1 MSEVTGRAE
10 GAGVGDRSHAT
21 EAGQARAAGR
31 FQLGTFASLK
41 HRDFRYLWIG
51 VVFTS
56 AGQWI
61 QQVTL
66 GWLVYEMTD
75 SAIWLGAVYGARAV
89 PTLIT
94 APLGGIIADRM
105 DRRQLMLAVEPVLM
119 AITLLMGILVATGW
133 IELWHVFAYT
143 VVSGA
148 ASNFNHSARQALI
161 PNLVPKQDMLN
172 AVALNS
178 MAITSSRVFGPALAG
193 FLIAWFGVAGNFFLQ
208 SAAFSGVL
216 VMAFFMRAPP
226 TPAHTRQS
234 SMLSNLREGLR
245 YARNDRVVFA
255 LILLALIP
263 AALQQPSQSLMP
275 IFAKDVLGVGPEGF
289 GMLLATMGVGA
300 FAAPFVLA
308 SGGNAQHK
316 GWLMMGGLIG
326 MGLSLV
332 LFSRSE
338 WLPLSLMIL
347 PFVGASF
354 VVYRSINNTIL
365 LMVVPDEMRGRVSS
379 ILSMD
384 NGFSPLAT
392 LLAGVMAALMG
403 APIALTVLGLVV
415 LAMALLATAKMP
427 HIRSIA

>member
-1 MSEVTGRAE
+1 MNETSGRGEA
-10 GAGVGDRSHAT
+10 ATAGDRDHAI
-21 EAGQARAAGR
+21 EAGQPRATGR
-31 FQLGTFASLK
+31 FQFGTFSSLR
-41 HRDFRYLWIG
+41 HRDFRYLWLG

-105 DRRQLMLAVEPVLM
+105 DRRLLMLTVEPVLM

-133 IELWHVFAYT
+133 IELWHIFAYT
-143 VVSGA
+143 IVSGA

-161 PNLVPKQDMLN
+161 PNLVPKADMLN

-193 FLIAWFGVAGNFFLQ
+193 YLIAWFGVAGNFFLQ
-208 SAAFSGVL
+208 SAAFTGVL
-216 VMAFFMRAPP
+216 VMAFLMRAPL

-234 SMLSNLREGLR
+234 SMLSNLRAGLS
-245 YARNDRVVFA
+245 YARNDKVVFA

-308 SGGNAQHK
+308 SGGNAHHK

-338 WLPLSLMIL
+338 WLPLSLIIL

-365 LMVVPDEMRGRVSS
+365 LMVVPDEMRGHVSS

-403 APIALTVLGLVV
+403 APVALTVLGLVV
-415 LAMALLATAKMP
+415 LAMALLATLKMP
-427 HIRSIA
+427 HIRSLA